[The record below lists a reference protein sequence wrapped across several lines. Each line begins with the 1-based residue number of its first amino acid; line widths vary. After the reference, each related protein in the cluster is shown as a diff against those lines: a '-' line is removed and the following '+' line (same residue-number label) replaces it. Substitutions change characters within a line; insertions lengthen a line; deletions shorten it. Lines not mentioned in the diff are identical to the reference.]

1 MKNSKDIIKM
11 NEIENKY
18 GTTFKVGQLV
28 EITKQ
33 FSDMKKQVRIEK
45 LSSRYIYVKGYSK
58 FCIDKM
64 YNGLTG
70 NVCYLKIV

>member
-1 MKNSKDIIKM
+1 M
-11 NEIENKY
+11 NEVENKY

-33 FSDMKKQVRIEK
+33 FSNMRNQVRIEK
-45 LSSRYIYVKGYSK
+45 LSSRYIYVKGYPK

-64 YNGLTG
+64 YQGLTG
-70 NVCYLKIV
+70 NVTYLKII